1 MQKQLKSCFVI
12 ASVLLVLVPVSAN
25 DVGSTESSGL
35 LTSESIDG
43 LWVNNTL
50 EITGSTNLNPQTA
63 DWVLYDVTNPYIEW
77 PILRMGDFF
86 TTVTPI
92 EEGLWNWTL
101 IIDIQGLNC
110 TCWLEIGQP
119 NGLGKEFLN
128 RIIFIGEGPHN
139 PVISPNHDSTIM
151 LDSPVEI
158 SATAILSDSLPS
170 DGNIIMNWC
179 SSPNGA
185 CDGESF
191 SEIMQIEWNENV
203 ASFTLNATDM
213 GLDDGVWSFT
223 YSYQDT
229 FLRQSPSIE
238 VTVYVDRNAP
248 VSSMITPGESNEGD
262 TILIDGSGSSDGVW
276 TDNLQYVWYV
286 TKPDGSVFVPTTSED
301 NGILEIMLN
310 ESGLHTIRLDVIDWV
325 GRMNSS
331 TTQINVI
338 NSVPVL
344 GMGIEGTDVI
354 DPNSWKFTLGDNI
367 SLKPNITDSGD
378 AVEDFTFSWYLDS
391 KLVSNSQDFSIAELD
406 EGTYSLS
413 LIVTD
418 DDGANDSYE
427 LEIMIESDNEKVNNN
442 WNYGSIVVLLGL
454 IGFSILMFS
463 RMKSKDSESKS
474 LPKWNETV
482 TNTDQDVKQVDSHES
497 ELWD

>member
-1 MQKQLKSCFVI
+1 MKNKLKSCFVI
-12 ASVLLVLVPVSAN
+12 ASVLLMLLPVSAN
-25 DVGSTESSGL
+25 NFGRTESSGL

-43 LWVNNTL
+43 LWVNDTL
-50 EITGSTNLNPQTA
+50 EVTGSTNLNPQTA

-77 PILRMGDFF
+77 PVLRMGDYF
-86 TTVTPI
+86 TTVSPI
-92 EEGLWNWTL
+92 DEGLWNWTL
-101 IIDIQGLNC
+101 IIDVQGLNC

-128 RIIFIGEGPHN
+128 RIIFIGPGPHN

-158 SATAILSDSLPS
+158 SATATLSESIPA
-170 DGNIIMNWC
+170 DGNIIMSWC

-191 SEIMQIEWNENV
+191 SEIMQVVWNENI

-213 GLDDGVWSFT
+213 DLDDGVWSFT
-223 YSYQDT
+223 YFYQDK
-229 FLRQSPSIE
+229 FLRESPSIE
-238 VTVYVDRNAP
+238 ITVYVDRNAP
-248 VSSMITPGESNEGD
+248 VSSMISPSESNEGD
-262 TILIDGSGSSDGVW
+262 TIMIDGSGSSDGVW
-276 TDNLQYVWYV
+276 TNNLQYVWYV
-286 TKPDGSVFVPTTSED
+286 TKPDGSVFVPPTSED

-325 GRMNSS
+325 GRINS
-331 TTQINVI
+331 TTSEINVV

-344 GMGIEGTDVI
+344 VMGIEGIDVI
-354 DPNSWKFTLGDNI
+354 NPNYWKFSLGDNI
-367 SLKPNITDSGD
+367 SLQPNITDSGD
-378 AVEDFTFSWYLDS
+378 SVEEFTFSWYLDS
-391 KLVSNSQDFSIAELD
+391 KLVSNSQDYSIAELD
-406 EGTYSLS
+406 AGTYTLS

-427 LEIMIESDNEKVNNN
+427 IEITIESDKKVENDN
-442 WNYGSIVVLLGL
+442 WNFGSVVVLLGI
-454 IGFSILMFS
+454 IGFSILMFG
-463 RMKSKDSESKS
+463 RIKNKDSESKS
-474 LPKWNETV
+474 LPKWNET
-482 TNTDQDVKQVDSHES
+482 TINTEQDVKQINSHES

>member
-12 ASVLLVLVPVSAN
+12 ASVLLMLVPVSAN
-25 DVGSTESSGL
+25 DTDSTQSSGL

-92 EEGLWNWTL
+92 DEGLWNWTL
-101 IIDIQGLNC
+101 IIDVQGLNC

-158 SATAILSDSLPS
+158 SATATLSDSLPS

-191 SEIMQIEWNENV
+191 SEIMQVDWNENI

-213 GLDDGVWSFT
+213 DLDDGVWSFT
-223 YSYQDT
+223 YSYQDI
-229 FLRQSPSIE
+229 FLKQSPSIE
-238 VTVYVDRNAP
+238 ITVYVDRNAP

-276 TDNLQYVWYV
+276 TNNLQYVWYV
-286 TKPDGSVFVPTTSED
+286 TKPDGSVFVPATSED

-378 AVEDFTFSWYLDS
+378 AVGDFTFSWFLDS

-413 LIVTD
+413 LVVTD

-427 LEIMIESDNEKVNNN
+427 LEIMIESENEKGNDD
-442 WNYGSIVVLLGL
+442 WNYGSVVILLGL

-482 TNTDQDVKQVDSHES
+482 TNTNQDVKQVNSQES

>member
-413 LIVTD
+413 LVVTD

-427 LEIMIESDNEKVNNN
+427 LEIMIESDKEKVNNN

-454 IGFSILMFS
+454 IGFSILMFR
-463 RMKSKDSESKS
+463 RMKSKDLESKS

>member
-191 SEIMQIEWNENV
+191 SEIMQIEWNENI

-463 RMKSKDSESKS
+463 RMKSKDLESKS

>member
-1 MQKQLKSCFVI
+1 
-12 ASVLLVLVPVSAN
+12 
-25 DVGSTESSGL
+25 
-35 LTSESIDG
+35 
-43 LWVNNTL
+43 
-50 EITGSTNLNPQTA
+50 
-63 DWVLYDVTNPYIEW
+63 
-77 PILRMGDFF
+77 
-86 TTVTPI
+86 
-92 EEGLWNWTL
+92 
-101 IIDIQGLNC
+101 
-110 TCWLEIGQP
+110 
-119 NGLGKEFLN
+119 
-128 RIIFIGEGPHN
+128 
-139 PVISPNHDSTIM
+139 
-151 LDSPVEI
+151 
-158 SATAILSDSLPS
+158 
-170 DGNIIMNWC
+170 
-179 SSPNGA
+179 
-185 CDGESF
+185 
-191 SEIMQIEWNENV
+191 
-203 ASFTLNATDM
+203 M

-286 TKPDGSVFVPTTSED
+286 TKPDGSVFVPTTSEY

-454 IGFSILMFS
+454 IGFSILMFR
-463 RMKSKDSESKS
+463 RMKSKDLESKS

-482 TNTDQDVKQVDSHES
+482 TNTDQDVEQVDSHES

>member
-25 DVGSTESSGL
+25 DIGSTESSGL

-158 SATAILSDSLPS
+158 SATATLSDSLPS

-191 SEIMQIEWNENV
+191 SEIMQIEWNENI

-229 FLRQSPSIE
+229 YLRQSPSIE

-391 KLVSNSQDFSIAELD
+391 KLVSNSQDFSISELD

-413 LIVTD
+413 LVVTD

-427 LEIMIESDNEKVNNN
+427 LEIMIESDNEKGNNN

-463 RMKSKDSESKS
+463 RMKSRDSESKS

>member
-25 DVGSTESSGL
+25 DIGSTESSGL

>member
-25 DVGSTESSGL
+25 DIGSTESSGL

-191 SEIMQIEWNENV
+191 SEIMQIEWNENI

-463 RMKSKDSESKS
+463 RMKSKDLESKS

>member
-25 DVGSTESSGL
+25 DIGSTESSGL

-463 RMKSKDSESKS
+463 RMKSKDLESKS

>member
-1 MQKQLKSCFVI
+1 MHKQLKSCFVI
-12 ASVLLVLVPVSAN
+12 ASVLLMLVPVSAN
-25 DVGSTESSGL
+25 DTDSTQSSGL

-92 EEGLWNWTL
+92 DEGLWNWTL
-101 IIDIQGLNC
+101 IIDVQGLNC
-110 TCWLEIGQP
+110 TCWLRIGQP

-158 SATAILSDSLPS
+158 SATATLSDSIPS

-191 SEIMQIEWNENV
+191 SEIMQVDWNENI

-213 GLDDGVWSFT
+213 DLDDGVWSFT
-223 YSYQDT
+223 YSYQDI
-229 FLRQSPSIE
+229 FLKQSPSIE
-238 VTVYVDRNAP
+238 ITVYVDRNAP
-248 VSSMITPGESNEGD
+248 VSSMISPSESSEGD

-276 TDNLQYVWYV
+276 TNNLQYVWYV
-286 TKPDGSVFVPTTSED
+286 TKPDGSVFVPANSED
-301 NGILEIMLN
+301 SGILEIMLN
-310 ESGLHTIRLDVIDWV
+310 ESGMHTIRLDVIDWV
-325 GRMNSS
+325 GRMNS
-331 TTQINVI
+331 TTSDINVV
-338 NSVPVL
+338 NSAPVL
-344 GMGIEGTDVI
+344 AMGIEGTDVI
-354 DPNSWKFTLGDNI
+354 NPNSWKFTLGDNI
-367 SLKPNITDSGD
+367 SLQPNITDSGD
-378 AVEDFTFSWYLDS
+378 ATEEFTFSWYLNS

-406 EGTYSLS
+406 EGTYTLS

-427 LEIMIESDNEKVNNN
+427 IEIMIESENEKKNDN
-442 WNYGSIVVLLGL
+442 WNYGSLFVLIGF
-454 IGFSILMFS
+454 IGFSILMFN
-463 RMKSKDSESKS
+463 RLKNKDSESKS
-474 LPKWNETV
+474 LPKWNE
-482 TNTDQDVKQVDSHES
+482 NTTKADQHEKEAKTHEN
-497 ELWD
+497 ELWN

>member
-1 MQKQLKSCFVI
+1 
-12 ASVLLVLVPVSAN
+12 
-25 DVGSTESSGL
+25 
-35 LTSESIDG
+35 
-43 LWVNNTL
+43 
-50 EITGSTNLNPQTA
+50 
-63 DWVLYDVTNPYIEW
+63 
-77 PILRMGDFF
+77 
-86 TTVTPI
+86 
-92 EEGLWNWTL
+92 
-101 IIDIQGLNC
+101 
-110 TCWLEIGQP
+110 
-119 NGLGKEFLN
+119 
-128 RIIFIGEGPHN
+128 
-139 PVISPNHDSTIM
+139 
-151 LDSPVEI
+151 
-158 SATAILSDSLPS
+158 
-170 DGNIIMNWC
+170 
-179 SSPNGA
+179 
-185 CDGESF
+185 
-191 SEIMQIEWNENV
+191 
-203 ASFTLNATDM
+203 
-213 GLDDGVWSFT
+213 
-223 YSYQDT
+223 
-229 FLRQSPSIE
+229 
-238 VTVYVDRNAP
+238 
-248 VSSMITPGESNEGD
+248 MITPGESNEGD

-276 TDNLQYVWYV
+276 TNNLQYVWYV

-413 LIVTD
+413 LVVTD

-427 LEIMIESDNEKVNNN
+427 LEIMIESDNEKGNDN

>member
-25 DVGSTESSGL
+25 DIGSTESSGL

-158 SATAILSDSLPS
+158 SATATLSDSLPS

-191 SEIMQIEWNENV
+191 SEIMQIEWNENI

-286 TKPDGSVFVPTTSED
+286 TKPDGSVFVPTTSEY

-406 EGTYSLS
+406 EGTYTLS
-413 LIVTD
+413 LVVTD

-427 LEIMIESDNEKVNNN
+427 LEIMIESDNEKGNNN
-442 WNYGSIVVLLGL
+442 WNYGSIVVLLCL

>member
-12 ASVLLVLVPVSAN
+12 ASVLLMLVPVSAN
-25 DVGSTESSGL
+25 DIGSTESSGL

-77 PILRMGDFF
+77 PKLRMGDFF

-92 EEGLWNWTL
+92 DEGLWNWTL
-101 IIDIQGLNC
+101 IIDVQGLNC

-128 RIIFIGEGPHN
+128 RIIFIGAGPHN
-139 PVISPNHDSTIM
+139 PVISPNHDSIIM

-158 SATAILSDSLPS
+158 SAIATLSDSIPS
-170 DGNIIMNWC
+170 GGNIIMNWC

-191 SEIMQIEWNENV
+191 SEIMQVDWNENI

-223 YSYQDT
+223 YSYQDI

-238 VTVYVDRNAP
+238 ITVYVDRNAP
-248 VSSMITPGESNEGD
+248 VSSMISPIESNEGD
-262 TILIDGSGSSDGVW
+262 TILVDGSGSSDGVW
-276 TDNLQYVWYV
+276 TNNLQYVWYV
-286 TKPDGSVFVPTTSED
+286 TKPDGSVFVPATIED

-344 GMGIEGTDVI
+344 GMGIDGTDVI

-413 LIVTD
+413 LVVTD

-427 LEIMIESDNEKVNNN
+427 LEIMIESENEKGNDN

>member
-1 MQKQLKSCFVI
+1 MFCHCFCS
-12 ASVLLVLVPVSAN
+12 AYACTSVSQRY
-25 DVGSTESSGL
+25 VGSTESSGL

-50 EITGSTNLNPQTA
+50 EITGSTNLNPQNA

-77 PILRMGDFF
+77 PKLRMGDFF

-92 EEGLWNWTL
+92 DEGLWNWTL
-101 IIDIQGLNC
+101 IIDVQGLNC

-128 RIIFIGEGPHN
+128 RIIFIGAGPHN
-139 PVISPNHDSTIM
+139 PVISPNHDSIIM
-151 LDSPVEI
+151 LDEPVEI
-158 SATAILSDSLPS
+158 SATATLSDSIPS
-170 DGNIIMNWC
+170 GGNIIMNWC

-191 SEIMQIEWNENV
+191 SEIMQVDWNENI

-223 YSYQDT
+223 YSYQDI

-238 VTVYVDRNAP
+238 ITVYVDRNAP
-248 VSSMITPGESNEGD
+248 VSSMISPIESNEGD

-276 TDNLQYVWYV
+276 TNNLQYVWYV
-286 TKPDGSVFVPTTSED
+286 TKPDGSVFVPATIED

-413 LIVTD
+413 LVVTD

-427 LEIMIESDNEKVNNN
+427 LEIMIESENEKGNDN

>member
-12 ASVLLVLVPVSAN
+12 ASVLLMLVPVSAN
-25 DVGSTESSGL
+25 DIGSTESSGL

-77 PILRMGDFF
+77 PKLRMGDFF

-92 EEGLWNWTL
+92 DEGLWNWTL
-101 IIDIQGLNC
+101 IIDVQGLNC

-128 RIIFIGEGPHN
+128 RIIFIGAGPHN
-139 PVISPNHDSTIM
+139 PVISPNHDSIIM

-158 SATAILSDSLPS
+158 SATATLSDSIPS
-170 DGNIIMNWC
+170 GGNIIMNWC

-191 SEIMQIEWNENV
+191 SEIMQVDWNENI

-213 GLDDGVWSFT
+213 GLNDGVWSFT
-223 YSYQDT
+223 YSYQDI

-238 VTVYVDRNAP
+238 ITVYVDRNAP
-248 VSSMITPGESNEGD
+248 VSSMISPIESNEGD
-262 TILIDGSGSSDGVW
+262 TILVDGSGSSDGVW
-276 TDNLQYVWYV
+276 TNNLQHVWYV
-286 TKPDGSVFVPTTSED
+286 TKPDGSVFVPATIED

-344 GMGIEGTDVI
+344 GMGIDGTDVI

-413 LIVTD
+413 LVVTD

-427 LEIMIESDNEKVNNN
+427 LEIMIESENEKGNDN

>member
-25 DVGSTESSGL
+25 DIGSTESSGL

-191 SEIMQIEWNENV
+191 SEIMQIEWNENI

-229 FLRQSPSIE
+229 FLRQSPPIE

-286 TKPDGSVFVPTTSED
+286 TKPDGSVFVPTTSEY

-367 SLKPNITDSGD
+367 SLQPNITDSGD